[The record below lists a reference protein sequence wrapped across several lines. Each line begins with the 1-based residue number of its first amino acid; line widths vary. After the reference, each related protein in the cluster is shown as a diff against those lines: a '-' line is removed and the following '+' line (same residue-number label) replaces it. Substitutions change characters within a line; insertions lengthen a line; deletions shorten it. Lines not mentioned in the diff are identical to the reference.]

1 MSTELTLRRDYLDQ
15 HRRMIIGRSI
25 AASIAGMVPIPIVEE
40 WITSTVKR
48 GTIRR
53 IAEAR
58 DVDMTDDAIRA
69 VADGPTPPPSWAE
82 MAGSTFVFKI
92 IGRAWRKLLYAYVI
106 TRRTQAAARNFVI
119 GTLFDHYCARLH
131 VGMGLDGPTATAL
144 REIMSAAID
153 ETPGGLGERIF
164 RRATVAAGRA
174 TVRAPLELADIASGG
189 AIRRLLARRDEV
201 EAAEE
206 VDQAIEA
213 HLRSQEGFLARAAT
227 AVELQ
232 LSAESNPYIDDL
244 IGTFEE
250 MWRARSAAD
259 S

>member
-1 MSTELTLRRDYLDQ
+1 MSLELTLRRDYLDQ

-25 AASIAGMVPIPIVEE
+25 AASIAGMVPVPILEE
-40 WITSTVKR
+40 WMTSTVKR

-53 IAEAR
+53 IGDAR
-58 DVDMTDDAIRA
+58 DVDLDDDAIRA
-69 VADGPTPPPSWAE
+69 IADGPTPPPSWVE
-82 MAGSTFVFKI
+82 MAGTTLIYKI
-92 IGRAWRKLLYAYVI
+92 VSRTWRKFMYAYVI

-144 REIMSAAID
+144 RAVMSEAI
-153 ETPGGLGERIF
+153 ERTPGGLGERIF
-164 RRATVAAGRA
+164 RRATIAAARA
-174 TVRAPLELADIASGG
+174 TVKAPLELADIASGG
-189 AIRRLLARRDEV
+189 AVRRLLARRDEV

-213 HLRSQEGFLARAAT
+213 HLRSQDGFLARAAT

-232 LSAESNPYIDDL
+232 LSAESNPYLDDL
-244 IGTFEE
+244 ISTFEE
-250 MWRARSAAD
+250 MWRARSAGG

>member
-25 AASIAGMVPIPIVEE
+25 AASLAGMVPVPILEE
-40 WITSTVKR
+40 WMTSLVKR

-53 IAEAR
+53 IADAR
-58 DVDMTDDAIRA
+58 DVDVSAEAVRAI
-69 VADGPTPPPSWAE
+69 ADGPTPPPSWAE
-82 MAGSTFVFKI
+82 MAGTTFVFKL
-92 IGRAWRKLLYAYVI
+92 IGRTWRKMLYAYVV

-119 GTLFDHYCARLH
+119 GTLFDHYCARVH
-131 VGMGLDGPTATAL
+131 VGLGLDGPAAVELRAL
-144 REIMSAAID
+144 MDAAI
-153 ETPGGLGERIF
+153 EQTPGGLGERIF
-164 RRATVAAGRA
+164 RRATVAAAKA
-174 TVRAPLELADIASGG
+174 TVRAPIELADIASGG
-189 AIRRLLARRDEV
+189 AVRRLLARRDEV

-213 HLRSQEGFLARAAT
+213 HLSSQDGFLARAAT

-232 LSAESNPYIDDL
+232 LSAESNPYLDDL

-250 MWRARSAAD
+250 MWRARSAGG